1 MEEVDTHLQDQSN
14 LQLHTDA
21 LQAPSSKQLLLGL
34 ARVLFLLRPKTLT
47 NKTMFED
54 TKILDTW
61 KLLRKLVN

>member
-34 ARVLFLLRPKTLT
+34 ARVLFLLRPKTS
-47 NKTMFED
+47 KTMFED

>member
-1 MEEVDTHLQDQSN
+1 MEEVDTHLQGQSN

-34 ARVLFLLRPKTLT
+34 ARVLFLLRPKT